1 MWAGAAGGAGRAQA
15 ATTRA
20 ARGSFV
26 FGLNG
31 CLVLPVCNLSLLGVC
46 QAFKANKAHMK
57 AAQKRK
63 AKLVKAQSGLFL
75 PVDGTMYVLSE
86 IYPKVLTIY

>member
-1 MWAGAAGGAGRAQA
+1 M
-15 ATTRA
+15 TTRA

-46 QAFKANKAHMK
+46 QAFKANKAHVK

-63 AKLVKAQSGLFL
+63 AKLVKAQSGF
-75 PVDGTMYVLSE
+75 VLAC
-86 IYPKVLTIY
+86 

>member
-26 FGLNG
+26 FGSNG

-63 AKLVKAQSGLFL
+63 AKLVKAQSGF
-75 PVDGTMYVLSE
+75 VLAC
-86 IYPKVLTIY
+86 

>member
-1 MWAGAAGGAGRAQA
+1 M
-15 ATTRA
+15 
-20 ARGSFV
+20 

-63 AKLVKAQSGLFL
+63 AKLVKAQSGF
-75 PVDGTMYVLSE
+75 VLAC
-86 IYPKVLTIY
+86 